1 MPLKKTHFEKK
12 KINNQNCCG
21 FTLVEFLI
29 YSTIVTFVVGGLV
42 LTGINVLQGRARV
55 KTVEEVN
62 HNGKMAME
70 KIASHVRKAEDI
82 NHPEAGNEADYLSL
96 AMFEE
101 EDSPTVFNVEEGA
114 LMIKRGVKD
123 AKPITAEAVK
133 IESLKFTNV
142 SYPDGGTVRVETT
155 MEHDDI
161 TGRVEYGFKRSFY
174 TTENLRGGQKEIEC
188 TGFTYD
194 PIGSWYLEHSGTE
207 VRDYHTHD
215 NSSATVTKDIYC
227 DNEGWNPGACVFW
240 THNAT
245 APSGEICVSPNDDV
259 YINALWDKED
269 QGEYEY
275 GQYGDELSTL
285 NVVGGT
291 HSDETGDLI
300 VGEYDTNVE
309 GEDWLDENY
318 DSATYTFSAMDAC
331 TAKGKD
337 WKLPNIRELDSIRD
351 QSKAS
356 DPYSELPGIQSAG
369 YVSSTEES
377 SFQGWAM
384 WFEFGDVDLNAKNSS
399 RRVRCVRR

>member
-29 YSTIVTFVVGGLV
+29 YSAILAFVVGGLV

-101 EDSPTVFNVEEGA
+101 EDSPTVFNVEEGV

-161 TGRVEYGFKRSFY
+161 TGRAEYGFKRSFY
-174 TTENLRGGQKEIEC
+174 TTENLRGGQKEIE
-188 TGFTYD
+188 
-194 PIGSWYLEHSGTE
+194 
-207 VRDYHTHD
+207 
-215 NSSATVTKDIYC
+215 
-227 DNEGWNPGACVFW
+227 
-240 THNAT
+240 
-245 APSGEICVSPNDDV
+245 
-259 YINALWDKED
+259 
-269 QGEYEY
+269 
-275 GQYGDELSTL
+275 
-285 NVVGGT
+285 
-291 HSDETGDLI
+291 
-300 VGEYDTNVE
+300 
-309 GEDWLDENY
+309 
-318 DSATYTFSAMDAC
+318 
-331 TAKGKD
+331 
-337 WKLPNIRELDSIRD
+337 
-351 QSKAS
+351 
-356 DPYSELPGIQSAG
+356 
-369 YVSSTEES
+369 
-377 SFQGWAM
+377 
-384 WFEFGDVDLNAKNSS
+384 
-399 RRVRCVRR
+399 